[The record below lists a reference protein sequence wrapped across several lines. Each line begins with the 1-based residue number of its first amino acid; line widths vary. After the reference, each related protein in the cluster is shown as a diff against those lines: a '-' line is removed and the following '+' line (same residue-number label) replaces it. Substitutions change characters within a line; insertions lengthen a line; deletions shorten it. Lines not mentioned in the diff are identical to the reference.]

1 MTYDVVYSDASP
13 DAKKY
18 LDILIISVSRTSK
31 STSKR

>member
-18 LDILIISVSRTSK
+18 LDILYN
-31 STSKR
+31 KRVKNIKKHL